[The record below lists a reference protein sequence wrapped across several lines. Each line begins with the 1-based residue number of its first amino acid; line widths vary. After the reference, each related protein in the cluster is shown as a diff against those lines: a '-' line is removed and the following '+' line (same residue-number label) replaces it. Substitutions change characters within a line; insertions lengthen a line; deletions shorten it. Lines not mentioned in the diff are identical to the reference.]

1 MSDPVAWYE
10 DPCFDDMH
18 EAVGGKCVR
27 GDAWRRLQFLR
38 ERGVAGELIAA
49 AGTTF
54 RAEGVRRGTKRA
66 REGTRLVPEPDNP
79 HDPRALRVE
88 VGGEHVGYVPKGKQL
103 PSPCPCA
110 HVVTIGDAPA
120 PHAWLLVE

>member
-54 RAEGVRRGTKRA
+54 RAEGVRRGAKRGA
-66 REGTRLVPEPDNP
+66 R
-79 HDPRALRVE
+79 
-88 VGGEHVGYVPKGKQL
+88 
-103 PSPCPCA
+103 A

-120 PHAWLLVE
+120 PHTWLLLE